1 MVKRLLVHTRRLLRD
16 VLFIR
21 VCTAIYGVPLAGLG
35 LIGLWQFRPSE
46 PLDWLLVLLLVLL
59 AGWGLFM
66 TYGAFF
72 GSTDTLA
79 RAAEGVSEG
88 GEFIG
93 IILLILVVL
102 VALPI
107 TAALRAIP
115 RAMS

>member
-1 MVKRLLVHTRRLLRD
+1 VKRLLAHLRRLLRD

-21 VCTAIYGVPLAGLG
+21 VCTAIYGVPIAGLG
-35 LIGLWQFRPSE
+35 LVGLWQVHSSQP
-46 PLDWLLVLLLVLL
+46 PDWLLVLFLVLL
-59 AGWGLFM
+59 AGWGSFM
-66 TYGAFF
+66 TYGALF

-93 IILLILVVL
+93 IILLILVLL

-107 TAALRAIP
+107 TGALRAIQ
-115 RAMS
+115 RAVS